1 MYFFPKIVTKLI
13 GWIHYPKSEIRDPE
27 KLLRIPETINE
38 PDPEFGSAKLA
49 KRYHLHEPGNFMKRK
64 AN

>member
-1 MYFFPKIVTKLI
+1 M
-13 GWIHYPKSEIRDPE
+13 HYPESEIRDPE
-27 KLLRIPETINE
+27 KLLRIPGTIKE

-49 KRYHLHEPGNFMKRK
+49 KWYPLHEPEDFMKRK